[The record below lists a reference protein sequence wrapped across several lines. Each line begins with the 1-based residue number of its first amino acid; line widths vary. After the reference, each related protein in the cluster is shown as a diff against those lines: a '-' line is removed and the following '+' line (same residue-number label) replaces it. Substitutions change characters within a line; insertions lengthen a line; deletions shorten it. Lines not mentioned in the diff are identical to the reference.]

1 MYSKGNRAMIFCAA
15 SGKKEIGIKS
25 PDSISIS
32 QYFAR
37 IKARID
43 FNGMAHVPI
52 MKLIAA
58 IRKKLPSTLTRNS
71 AKFSRDAG
79 PCTGNTSATTIAVGS
94 VSSPRRNADSP
105 IARQIHIH

>member
-1 MYSKGNRAMIFCAA
+1 MYSNGNHDMILCAVA
-15 SGKKEIGIKS
+15 GKNEIGIKS

-37 IKARID
+37 INARID
-43 FNGMAHVPI
+43 FSGIAHVPI

-58 IRKKLPSTLTRNS
+58 IKKKLPSTPRRKS

-79 PCTGNTSATTIAVGS
+79 AWTGKTSATKIAVGS
-94 VSSPRRNADSP
+94 VSKPRRKADSP
-105 IARQIHIH
+105 IARE